1 MIAYKFDIRGFFLG
15 EVEVTG
21 NGIPPH
27 HAFEAPPEVNSGEV
41 AKMTKDGWVV
51 VEDTRKVVSM
61 SKAEV
66 IETNF
71 TTSSE
76 VVREQRNQKLAD
88 TDWIVVKA
96 YETGTN
102 ISSEWEIYRQ
112 ALRDITAHTN
122 WPNLADADWP
132 TKP

>member
-1 MIAYKFDIRGFFLG
+1 MIAYKFDKKGFFLG
-15 EVEVTG
+15 EVEVSG
-21 NGIPPH
+21 KGIPPH

-51 VEDTRKVVSM
+51 VEGTRKVVSM

-71 TTSSE
+71 TASSE

-102 ISSEWEIYRQ
+102 IPAEWEIYRQ
-112 ALRDITAHTN
+112 SLRDITDHENFPYLT
-122 WPNLADADWP
+122 DEDWP
-132 TKP
+132 VAP